1 MIEAIQLIRDIVI
14 ILSAIIVA
22 VVAVLVGRA
31 ILTLTRKA
39 EGLRSFVEITVTSVI
54 NPLQGILRRL
64 GRIRPPA
71 QGRP

>member
-31 ILTLTRKA
+31 ILNLTRKA
-39 EGLRSFVEITVTSVI
+39 AGQR
-54 NPLQGILRRL
+54 
-64 GRIRPPA
+64 
-71 QGRP
+71 